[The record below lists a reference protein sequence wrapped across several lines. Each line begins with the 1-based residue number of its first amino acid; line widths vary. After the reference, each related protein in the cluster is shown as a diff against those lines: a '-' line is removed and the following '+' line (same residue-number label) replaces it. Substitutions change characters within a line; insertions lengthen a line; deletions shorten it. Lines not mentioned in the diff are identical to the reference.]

1 MPPGQVGKRSLFAS
15 FLKGTKLADKILDI
29 RFPTPEVAV
38 VVGRGDT
45 YKRKRPTRLSKIQTY
60 TMVREADG
68 RWRVSAFH
76 NTQRKP
82 VIEKITFLFSPGTLP
97 QAQR

>member
-1 MPPGQVGKRSLFAS
+1 
-15 FLKGTKLADKILDI
+15 
-29 RFPTPEVAV
+29 VAV

-45 YKRKRPTRLSKIQTY
+45 YKRMRPTRLSKIQTY

-82 VIEKITFLFSPGTLP
+82 VIEKISFLFSPGTLP